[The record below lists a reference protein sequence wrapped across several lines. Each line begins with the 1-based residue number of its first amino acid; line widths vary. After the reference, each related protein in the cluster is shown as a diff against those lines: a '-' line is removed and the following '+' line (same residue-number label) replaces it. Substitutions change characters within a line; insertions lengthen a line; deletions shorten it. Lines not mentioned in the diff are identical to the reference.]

1 MGHKSEPD
9 TTRVYIILIIIIKSK
24 EKDYLSTYYR
34 VCIRAST
41 LILAIRYPRVVCIAR
56 TMDTMHSS
64 RVWILLSY
72 YSLRAVVLLY
82 HMDTTRVL
90 L

>member
-9 TTRVYIILIIIIKSK
+9 TTRIYIILIIIIKSK

-41 LILAIRYPRVVCIAR
+41 LILAIRYPPE
-56 TMDTMHSS
+56 
-64 RVWILLSY
+64 
-72 YSLRAVVLLY
+72 
-82 HMDTTRVL
+82 
-90 L
+90 